1 MGIDAAAI
9 KEMIHSDGIDLVG
22 IADAKTVILAQPAR
36 PPEALLP
43 SVRSV
48 VVMAVPH
55 SLGAVH
61 APDLKLW
68 TRNKMQTSR
77 VLDQVAEKVG
87 RLLERNGFIS
97 LPISADKP
105 AEIHRT
111 DPATGRRLDHTR
123 VMGQFSLKHAAVS
136 AGLGNMGRSNLL
148 LTERFGPHVRLGG
161 ILTAAP
167 LEADKASV
175 RDPCPPGCR
184 RCEQACP
191 VGSLKDGRYHFDPCF
206 HYWSWGFDRTP
217 PKKLRDWPAY
227 VKMLIPHLKKR
238 DFVVE
243 FGQTMITD
251 VDNCIECM
259 KACPL
264 GSDWAGMRPK

>member
-1 MGIDAAAI
+1 MTIDSASIKAFIQAEGI
-9 KEMIHSDGIDLVG
+9 ELVG
-22 IADAKTVILAQPAR
+22 IADAKKLILAQPAR
-36 PPEALLP
+36 PPEVLLP

-48 VVMAVPH
+48 IVMAVPH

-61 APDLKLW
+61 SPDLKLW

-77 VLDQVAEKVG
+77 LLDQVAEKVG

-105 AEIHRT
+105 AEIHKT
-111 DPATGRRLDHTR
+111 DPVTGRRLDHTR
-123 VMGQFSLKHAAVS
+123 VIGQFSLKHAAVS
-136 AGLGNMGRSNLL
+136 AGLGSMGRSNLL

-161 ILTAAP
+161 VLTAAP
-167 LEADKASV
+167 LEADRASAD
-175 RDPCPPGCR
+175 DPCPAGCR
-184 RCEQACP
+184 KCEQACP
-191 VGSLKDGRYHFDPCF
+191 AGALRDGRYQFAPCF

-217 PKKLRDWPAY
+217 PKRLRDWPAY
-227 VKMLIPHLKKR
+227 LKMLVPHLKKR
-238 DFVVE
+238 DFIVE

-259 KACPL
+259 KACPK
-264 GSDWAGMRPK
+264 GTDWKGMRPR